1 MSFLFFF
8 FLPSGV
14 SVWRQFGA
22 IDAFA
27 PVESRPISAQWD
39 IYRIFTPQQNLATHN
54 IYTSLVS
61 KNIFQEYY
69 TLVVIIARKTPLGAH
84 IVHRTHCTLVRK
96 WEYFHNGQ
104 NISLSTICNLSLT
117 SRVWMSENLDSRQYP
132 TYCWKPHYFECVLWW
147 HEKQKTGCLI
157 SMKCSQQ
164 RPDVIYLCQ
173 RSLWKE

>member
-1 MSFLFFF
+1 MLLKVFLTLCTYNKLSKCCEKSFLGGLPGGLWAAYEGNSGQLMLLLQWKAGQS
-8 FLPSGV
+8 LPSGIFIGYLHHN
-14 SVWRQFGA
+14 R
-22 IDAFA
+22 
-27 PVESRPISAQWD
+27 IS
-39 IYRIFTPQQNLATHN
+39 PHN

-147 HEKQKTGCLI
+147 HDKQKTICLI
-157 SMKCSQQ
+157 
-164 RPDVIYLCQ
+164 
-173 RSLWKE
+173 